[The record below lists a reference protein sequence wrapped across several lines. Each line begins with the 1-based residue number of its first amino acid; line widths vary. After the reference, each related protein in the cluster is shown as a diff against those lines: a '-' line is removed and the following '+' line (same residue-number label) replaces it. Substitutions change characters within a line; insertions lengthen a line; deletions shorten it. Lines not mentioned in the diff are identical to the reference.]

1 MAGKKNKRIFWIGG
15 IIIVLLVIVSV
26 VKSSGGTELKVTTDQ
41 AALRTI
47 VETVVANG
55 RIQPETEVIIS
66 SEVSGKI
73 LELPLKEGDQVK
85 TGDLLVKINPDL
97 ALAALDRARAALNTA
112 RANEAGSKAR
122 LTQAEAQ
129 FSNAE
134 LSFSR
139 SQSLFD
145 QGAISRAEFED
156 AQASHLTAEAEVEAA
171 RQSVLAAEFNVQ
183 SALAGV
189 KEAEDSYSRT
199 TITSPMDGTISRLDV
214 EVGEQVVGAMQM
226 TGTEIM
232 RVANLEIM
240 EVVVDVNE
248 SDIVR
253 VNFGDTA
260 KIEVDAYLDREFLGV
275 VTEIANS
282 AKAATASL
290 DQVTNFEVKVRI
302 LQSSYTDL
310 IKPDSPGL
318 SPFRPGMNATVEI
331 QTATKRNV
339 VAIPIECI
347 TMRSDT
353 TSSDKP
359 SAADVFL
366 TKKSDEDG
374 ESFTVVFVPSPTNRA
389 QIRVVETG
397 IQDDRYIEI
406 VSGLNEGDK
415 VISGPYDAVSQ
426 KLYPGAEIDEV
437 SKDNLYSGNRK

>member
-26 VKSSGGTELKVTTDQ
+26 VKSSGGTEFKVTTDQ

-260 KIEVDAYLDREFLGV
+260 KIEV
-275 VTEIANS
+275 
-282 AKAATASL
+282 
-290 DQVTNFEVKVRI
+290 
-302 LQSSYTDL
+302 
-310 IKPDSPGL
+310 
-318 SPFRPGMNATVEI
+318 
-331 QTATKRNV
+331 
-339 VAIPIECI
+339 
-347 TMRSDT
+347 
-353 TSSDKP
+353 
-359 SAADVFL
+359 
-366 TKKSDEDG
+366 
-374 ESFTVVFVPSPTNRA
+374 
-389 QIRVVETG
+389 
-397 IQDDRYIEI
+397 
-406 VSGLNEGDK
+406 
-415 VISGPYDAVSQ
+415 
-426 KLYPGAEIDEV
+426 
-437 SKDNLYSGNRK
+437 